1 MIQLSIDGPNTNWK
15 VFDSLQKYREELK
28 YSSLLNLG
36 SCGLHMV
43 HEAFNIGAQESCW
56 NIFVVGSLFMVEE
69 YLNLLLLCC

>member
-43 HEAFNIGAQESCW
+43 HEAFNIGAQESRW
-56 NIFVVGSLFMVEE
+56 DIFVVGSLFMVEE